1 MAGSPVIPRNRRAIG
16 AARATPPEI
25 LPWFATLTGRIAQP
39 QPSSI
44 FLLPPTL
51 SRREMHNQRTVITG
65 VGALS
70 PNGVGRENYFAALK
84 QGRSGVRAITQFD
97 ASKLPSRVAG
107 EVDFDPALWVDV
119 KNMKHV
125 SRVVPMVIAA
135 TDEAL
140 KDAKLD
146 PS

>member
-1 MAGSPVIPRNRRAIG
+1 RQPAGA
-16 AARATPPEI
+16 
-25 LPWFATLTGRIAQP
+25 
-39 QPSSI
+39 SSI
-44 FLLPPTL
+44 SAIFPLSVAL
-51 SRREMHNQRTVITG
+51 SRREMPNQRIVITG

-84 QGRSGVRAITQFD
+84 EGRSGVRTITQFD
-97 ASKLPSRVAG
+97 ASALPSRVAG
-107 EVDFDPALWVDV
+107 EVDFDPTLWVDV

-140 KDAKLD
+140 KDARLD
-146 PS
+146 PASVDLET